1 MGEET
6 ERKGRMTT
14 GAEREAARQLWE
26 RSFNLLFQADG
37 AHVRVR
43 FKFNFIQII
52 MTTNTQLLRATH
64 GGKKVFYTDTQ

>member
-37 AHVRVR
+37 AHVRVCALSLTSYR
-43 FKFNFIQII
+43 
-52 MTTNTQLLRATH
+52 LL
-64 GGKKVFYTDTQ
+64 